1 MNERERTSDGYT
13 YNKQNKTFEYQHRH
27 RPSAQTV
34 HAQRPPQ
41 TQKRKKKIRFKPNK
55 DGIMALIALLLIV
68 AVVITLLVLT
78 IKAIAGAVSGNNE
91 DTSTAQSTTESTSEA
106 PIIPVVTWHD
116 DYTNIFVSN
125 SDIEVGSLILVN
137 FENDYALAD
146 SSSLKLRVL
155 ADTTGHN
162 TYFVLKNRSVKVRQ
176 DVRNALREMIFA
188 LVDNNL
194 DTLGK
199 DSSSDRVLISS
210 GHRTIADQTKL
221 YEDES
226 NDEDLIALPGYSEH
240 HTGYAVDLKIW
251 TSDGKTIDM
260 RENEQEWLAAHC
272 AEYGFVVR
280 YDGSKYEITG
290 ILDETWHYRYV
301 GVPHATYMME
311 NGLCLEEYL
320 ELLRTNYA
328 YPNEPLAFTA
338 GEDDYLVY
346 YVEASA
352 DSTTLVS
359 VPPESVGTYEIS
371 GDNMNGFIVTVKKAK

>member
-1 MNERERTSDGYT
+1 M
-13 YNKQNKTFEYQHRH
+13 
-27 RPSAQTV
+27 
-34 HAQRPPQ
+34 
-41 TQKRKKKIRFKPNK
+41 
-55 DGIMALIALLLIV
+55 
-68 AVVITLLVLT
+68 
-78 IKAIAGAVSGNNE
+78 
-91 DTSTAQSTTESTSEA
+91 
-106 PIIPVVTWHD
+106 
-116 DYTNIFVSN
+116 
-125 SDIEVGSLILVN
+125 
-137 FENDYALAD
+137 
-146 SSSLKLRVL
+146 
-155 ADTTGHN
+155 
-162 TYFVLKNRSVKVRQ
+162 
-176 DVRNALREMIFA
+176 
-188 LVDNNL
+188 
-194 DTLGK
+194 
-199 DSSSDRVLISS
+199 ISS

>member
-137 FENDYALAD
+137 FENNYALAD

-240 HTGYAVDLKIW
+240 HTGYAVDLMIW

-260 RENEQEWLAAHC
+260 RENEQEWLEAHC